1 MVDYI
6 NQIVSEEEPVCKE
19 LIISGGVKTFLDGY
33 YLIKRSNLSSVY
45 GMASAFLK
53 YAREDYAQLRDF
65 VYSQVKGLEMAEAYL
80 TLKE

>member
-1 MVDYI
+1 M
-6 NQIVSEEEPVCKE
+6 CKE

-33 YLIKRSNLSSVY
+33 YLIKKSKLSSVY
-45 GMASAFLK
+45 GMASSFLK